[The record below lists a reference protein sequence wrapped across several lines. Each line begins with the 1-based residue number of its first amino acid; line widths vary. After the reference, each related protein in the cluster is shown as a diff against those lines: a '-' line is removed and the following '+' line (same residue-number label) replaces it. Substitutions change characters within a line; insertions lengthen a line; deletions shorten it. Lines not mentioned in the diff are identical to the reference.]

1 MSDYDFTLRPLWS
14 NSSTLLNT
22 REKWLNVRASD
33 PEASG
38 FPNGVPGLGITG
50 GLTEFQESISSDFKM
65 EKFYGRSDP
74 IVSFGGNTRD
84 VTLAFLLQ
92 GGQSTEAE
100 VAIEQA
106 KKMLYPIYEENENNA
121 LRVASVPLVLA
132 HHARLGEEE
141 VVAVLK
147 GFTFNSGVGITPID
161 SPLIRLGSGVSYDKN
176 GQVIPNAIDFKKYTL
191 AFSLT
196 ILHSTTLGWKSDA
209 GKLPEWVGGGAFD

>member
-14 NSSTLLNT
+14 KSSSNLATHAD
-22 REKWLNVRASD
+22 WLKVHKS
-33 PEASG
+33 PG
-38 FPNGVPGLGITG
+38 GVPGFGITG
-50 GLTEFQESISSDFKM
+50 GLTEFQESINSDFKM

-74 IVSFGGNTRD
+74 VVSFGGNTRD
-84 VTLAFLLQ
+84 VTLAFLLE
-92 GGQSTEAE
+92 GGQSTQAE

-132 HHARLGEEE
+132 HHARLKSGTKTGEEE

-161 SPLIRLGSGVSYDKN
+161 SPNIRLGSGVSYGRN
-176 GQVIPNAIDFKKYTL
+176 GEIIPNAIDFKKYTL

-196 ILHSTTLGWKSDA
+196 ILHSTTLGWKP
-209 GKLPEWVGGGAFD
+209 GNGPLPEWVGGGVFD